1 MIRQTIKKLIAKIIG
16 NEPQTQTS
24 NVFVAETQNI
34 VQNNSGTI
42 NYNNVSSKTD
52 DVDKS
57 SKKSKVYMF
66 TIATIINVVV
76 NTIRSI
82 VTIKGNKWSAA
93 FWNAVCYG
101 FYTYIVILTAG
112 DGIPTWQKMMITGIA
127 NFACVFI
134 IKWVEEKR
142 KAIKLWKVELT
153 IPKGKT
159 EDFNK

>member
-57 SKKSKVYMF
+57 SKRSKVYMF
-66 TIATIINVVV
+66 TIAI
-76 NTIRSI
+76 
-82 VTIKGNKWSAA
+82 
-93 FWNAVCYG
+93 
-101 FYTYIVILTAG
+101 IVIAILSV
-112 DGIPTWQKMMITGIA
+112 
-127 NFACVFI
+127 VF
-134 IKWVEEKR
+134 VLNDTRLAEPVMR
-142 KAIKLWKVELT
+142 FWKNLL
-153 IPKGKT
+153 GAL
-159 EDFNK
+159 FNTMVIHIVLL

>member
-1 MIRQTIKKLIAKIIG
+1 MKFLIL
-16 NEPQTQTS
+16 
-24 NVFVAETQNI
+24 
-34 VQNNSGTI
+34 
-42 NYNNVSSKTD
+42 
-52 DVDKS
+52 
-57 SKKSKVYMF
+57 F

-76 NTIRSI
+76 STIRSI
-82 VTIKGNKWSAA
+82 MTIKGNKWSAA

-134 IKWVEEKR
+134 IKWIEEKR
-142 KAIKLWKVELT
+142 RAIKLWKVELT

-159 EDFNK
+159 EDFHVALKMANIPHYFNEIHKWAVFNCYCETEKQSEAVKTIAETYHAKYFVSETKEL